1 MKLTCAS
8 AKVVTATLRLLL
20 RRAVAKERG
29 LTMHT
34 ILFVIS
40 LLLGSAYPADNP
52 IARWENAVGGR
63 DKVAAIKA
71 VYREATVE
79 LGNYQGTIKVWH
91 TAEGKYRK
99 EEQIATFSTIETFD
113 GVNGSVQQG
122 AGEPRKMTP
131 GEVQQTISKRFANS
145 NAMFFAFFPERR
157 FGNVAI
163 EGDNVVALKA
173 EGGIEWRVT
182 LDPETS
188 LPRTMVHVEGER
200 TITVTFDSYETVD
213 GVKFEKEMHR
223 SAGDPRMGAV
233 IHFTKTVI
241 NPPLDQSLFSMQSK

>member
-1 MKLTCAS
+1 
-8 AKVVTATLRLLL
+8 
-20 RRAVAKERG
+20 
-29 LTMHT
+29 MHT

-113 GVNGSVQQG
+113 GTGGSVQQG
-122 AGEPRKMTP
+122 AAPPRKMD
-131 GEVQQTISKRFANS
+131 ESELEQTRSKRFANS
-145 NAMFFAFFPERR
+145 NAMFFAFFPERH
-157 FGNVAI
+157 FGSI
-163 EGDNVVALKA
+163 TTEGDDTVVLKA

-182 LDPETS
+182 IDPATG
-188 LPRTMVHVEGER
+188 LPKTMVHNEGGR

-213 GVKFEKEMHR
+213 GVKFEKEIHR
-223 SAGDPRMGAV
+223 SAGNPGMGAV
-233 IHFTKTVI
+233 IRFTRTVI
-241 NPPLDQSLFSMQSK
+241 NPPIDPSLFSIEPKKTGGAE